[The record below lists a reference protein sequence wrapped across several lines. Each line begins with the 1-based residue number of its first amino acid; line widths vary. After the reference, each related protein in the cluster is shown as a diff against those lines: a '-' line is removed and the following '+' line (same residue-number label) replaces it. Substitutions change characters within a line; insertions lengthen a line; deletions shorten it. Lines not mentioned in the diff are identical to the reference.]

1 MILIIIGVLIVLG
14 ISIMWVR
21 GIDYM
26 DKNYPDY
33 RGEDLFNENQ
43 YYEKNKDNK
52 ESK

>member
-1 MILIIIGVLIVLG
+1 
-14 ISIMWVR
+14 
-21 GIDYM
+21 M

-52 ESK
+52 ESKWIHKREYWLV